1 MPVTAQSVPILKDNY
16 AWLLRDTETGATAI
30 VEMAAASGLQL
41 VPAEER
47 DPLRAT
53 SYGTGEL
60 IRAALD
66 AGARRIVAGIG
77 GSATND
83 GGAGSLS
90 ALGARFLDDRNRELE
105 PGGAAL
111 ARLARIDLGAF
122 DPRIATCR
130 IEVAADVANPL
141 TGPEGASAVFGT
153 DCKPIT

>member
-1 MPVTAQSVPILKDNY
+1 MLVVIAPDKFKGSLTALEAATAIERGVRKALGPALEVRLVPMADGGEGTVDAFLATGAQRVMRSVRGPLG
-16 AWLLRDTETGATAI
+16 ATVEAAFALSGATAI

-41 VPAEER
+41 MPAEER

-66 AGARRIVAGIG
+66 AGARRIVVGIG

-90 ALGARFLDDRNRELE
+90 RGALSR
-105 PGGAAL
+105 
-111 ARLARIDLGAF
+111 
-122 DPRIATCR
+122 
-130 IEVAADVANPL
+130 
-141 TGPEGASAVFGT
+141 
-153 DCKPIT
+153 